1 MPQADPMVDDRF
13 SVYRIDDRIFL
24 HDNKYQQ
31 KDIVLRATDCNTLS
45 DYFCQQGFT
54 KYNQIEHKEAIMK
67 NKVVRDMFTRDTM
80 RLYRNVLS
88 RSPENQNGVIPRVS
102 QNDLYQ
108 FATLMASQGAL
119 FQQAINCVKSR
130 GHQQVQMLHP
140 VVQCVQNDETFE
152 FY

>member
-1 MPQADPMVDDRF
+1 MPQVDPMVDDRF
-13 SVYRIDDRIFL
+13 SVYRIDDKIFL
-24 HDNKYQQ
+24 HDNKYQR
-31 KDIVLRATDCNTLS
+31 KDITLRATDCVKLS

-80 RLYRNVLS
+80 RLYKNVLS
-88 RSPENQNGVIPRVS
+88 RSPENQNCVIPPVS

-108 FATLMASQGAL
+108 FATLMASQSEL
-119 FQQAINCVKSR
+119 FQTAVNCRHYS
-130 GHQQVQMLHP
+130 HQQAQMLRP
-140 VVQCVQNDETFE
+140 VVQHAQNNVTFE